1 MRVLG
6 EWKGLKWRNSKKSFA
21 PRQRKAV
28 LCMQGHSK
36 AAAVAVAHKGGPPY
50 PIQHKAISDL
60 RSYPVSYVTAICFM
74 QRRTQVNG
82 SWFTLSS
89 WKFSHGRTEIQKG
102 MSIWGCRTEIWGQLW
117 LTGHIVA
124 SELKSMQVYEFN
136 CPLVAVK
143 APGTW

>member
-82 SWFTLSS
+82 SWFTFSSS
-89 WKFSHGRTEIQKG
+89 WKFSHGRTEIQKC
-102 MSIWGCRTEIWGQLW
+102 MKTWVFEI
-117 LTGHIVA
+117 V
-124 SELKSMQVYEFN
+124 ELKSEVSLDLQVTVWPQSQSR
-136 CPLVAVK
+136 CRSISSIALLLP
-143 APGTW
+143 W